1 MEEKW
6 KKVRDRRKKLKE
18 REKGEEFLIT
28 DKA

>member
-6 KKVRDRRKKLKE
+6 KKVRDRRTKLKE
-18 REKGEEFLIT
+18 RKKVEEFLVT